1 MRDKLLGGLYG
12 ALIGDACGVPY
23 EFTRPNEIPP
33 YDQIDM
39 TPPKDFDRT
48 WENIPV
54 GTYSDD
60 GAQLLCLTEN
70 LLDHRFSAS
79 ELHATLRRWRTQG
92 YMSVDQ
98 NTFDIGNQ
106 TIRALMID
114 VNDVRTKLNLP
125 SCNGNGS
132 LMRTLGVIYEFH
144 TEQDIAYVASELS
157 CATHPHNYSRICCAA
172 YCLIANYLLAGIPIS
187 EAIDRAFTYLEN
199 GYKEDAADLEFVKS
213 GERNELRGTGYVVD
227 SFWSAIYAVWRGTSY
242 EDVVKKAIQYGND
255 TDTTACIAGGLAGI
269 IYGYKGLPPRWLDTL
284 RGKELIQPIADRIA
298 YKGY

>member
-1 MRDKLLGGLYG
+1 MVDVDDVRKML
-12 ALIGDACGVPY
+12 
-23 EFTRPNEIPP
+23 
-33 YDQIDM
+33 
-39 TPPKDFDRT
+39 
-48 WENIPV
+48 NIP
-54 GTYSDD
+54 T
-60 GAQLLCLTEN
+60 
-70 LLDHRFSAS
+70 
-79 ELHATLRRWRTQG
+79 
-92 YMSVDQ
+92 
-98 NTFDIGNQ
+98 
-106 TIRALMID
+106 
-114 VNDVRTKLNLP
+114 
-125 SCNGNGS
+125 CNGNGS

-199 GYKEDAADLEFVKS
+199 RYKEDAADLEFVKS

-242 EDVVKKAIQYGND
+242 EDVIKKAIQYGND

-269 IYGYKGLPPRWLDTL
+269 IYGYKGLPPRWLATL

-298 YKGY
+298 YKGF